1 MSIVLKGGRIFE
13 ELATS
18 ENGELDMEYI
28 DSIQSGTDFAKLQA
42 LKNIPS
48 IQSMGELLEYLVSVK
63 RNEHANVN
71 EEGRVSKSQWESIF
85 VAPDFIDIMFHVNQQ
100 LRQHQYDRIKDGY
113 KHIFNSMS
121 KFQM

>member
-121 KFQM
+121 KF